1 MVIEIQ
7 GWRVVVVAQLVK
19 RQTKI
24 IQLDTLK
31 VLVRASG
38 AHNYFF
44 SKIKIYQTVQNT
56 TDCPCPKL
64 RTSCQTPMCQLR
76 WPTQQ
81 QSHSKRCSIYSP
93 LPLRDWFWWTCKFSD
108 WYFNWY
114 SKLGKH
120 SDKGTLIN
128 IVALLFMTRVAE
140 QTVSTSTQYTSSIC
154 WAQSKG
160 PILIFNWVS
169 QRSKNVKKE
178 CSCCRRW
185 LSHSQPAAHLGTF
198 LGLIICLHYEKK
210 VSS

>member
-1 MVIEIQ
+1 
-7 GWRVVVVAQLVK
+7 
-19 RQTKI
+19 
-24 IQLDTLK
+24 
-31 VLVRASG
+31 
-38 AHNYFF
+38 
-44 SKIKIYQTVQNT
+44 
-56 TDCPCPKL
+56 
-64 RTSCQTPMCQLR
+64 MCQLR

-140 QTVSTSTQYTSSIC
+140 QTVSTSAQYTSSIC

-198 LGLIICLHYEKK
+198 LGLIICLHYKKKFHYNELFWKRFEINPRPKSFANANCNQQCKYRLETFFNDVHRREQMTRSLPLGMLCPLEKCK
-210 VSS
+210 KIVISYHLTF